1 MIFTVFYIVKYI
13 YLLFKFLNYYFTSEG
28 LHDFSYE
35 CMDFGKCE
43 DVSSDDDPA
52 TECVC
57 QLGKIFNEDRTEC
70 VDPPPPTPSERPIP
84 TMKVD
89 IKA

>member
-1 MIFTVFYIVKYI
+1 
-13 YLLFKFLNYYFTSEG
+13 
-28 LHDFSYE
+28 
-35 CMDFGKCE
+35 MDFGKCE

-89 IKA
+89 M